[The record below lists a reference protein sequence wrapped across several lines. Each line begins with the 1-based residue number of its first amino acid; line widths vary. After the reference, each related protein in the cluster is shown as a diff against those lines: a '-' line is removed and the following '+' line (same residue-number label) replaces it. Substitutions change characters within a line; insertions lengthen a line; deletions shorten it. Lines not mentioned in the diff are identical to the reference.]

1 MDAADLRIFEAVART
16 GSMNKAAIEL
26 GTVQSNVT
34 ARIKALEERLGAELF
49 ERTHRGATLTAA
61 GLRLRPFADRVAGL
75 LEDARRAVADGGA
88 PGGALSIGSLETTA
102 ALRLSPVLAEF
113 IAAWPAVDLAL
124 RTGTTHELIA
134 QVIDRRLDGA
144 FVCGPVNH
152 ADLVAEPFFREELV
166 LLTAPDIA
174 DFDAL
179 AAQGDLR
186 IIVLKASCSY
196 RQHLEA
202 LLARRGIVGVRQL
215 EFGTLEAIVSCVS
228 AGLGVTLLPEALL
241 GPVWRR
247 GRVRAHPLP
256 NGEGEVETVFIR
268 HRDAYQ
274 SSALHAFL
282 DCARPMLARR
292 AAE

>member
-1 MDAADLRIFEAVART
+1 MDAADLRIFAAVART
-16 GSMNKAAIEL
+16 GSMSKAAAEL

-34 ARIKALEERLGAELF
+34 ARIRALEERLGVDLF

-75 LEDARRAVADGGA
+75 LEDARRAVTDDGTPAGN
-88 PGGALSIGSLETTA
+88 LVVGSLETTA

-113 IAAWPAVDLAL
+113 VAAYPAVDLSL
-124 RTGTTHELIA
+124 RTGTTQELIE
-134 QVIDRRLDGA
+134 QTIERRLDGA
-144 FVCGPVNH
+144 FVSGPVDH

-166 LLTAPDIA
+166 VLTAPDAA
-174 DFDAL
+174 DFEAL
-179 AAQGDLR
+179 ARQGGLR
-186 IIVLKASCSY
+186 IIVLRTGCSY

-202 LLARRGIVGVRQL
+202 LLARRGIAGVRHL
-215 EFGTLEAIVSCVS
+215 EFGTLEAIVSCVG
-228 AGLGVTLLPEALL
+228 AGLGVTLLPEALI

-247 GRVRAHPLP
+247 GRVRVHHLLP
-256 NGEGEVETVFIR
+256 GEGEVETVFIR
-268 HRDAYQ
+268 HRDAYA
-274 SSALHAFL
+274 SSALRAFL